1 MSLILSGIF
10 SGILS
15 VVLAALS
22 KIGSRASVIL
32 AISLPIG
39 ALLPE
44 VISKNLLPYLPHI
57 IVGLITV
64 AMIRVDLGRVV
75 HHLSRPFSLCAS
87 LIILMVIMPL
97 GMNWLA
103 GFLALSLPLHM
114 ALVFMVCAPPL
125 GSAPNL
131 AYLLKLDAELV
142 FNITIAGTLILPM
155 LAPLMVSVTLG
166 NSMSFDGWA
175 LFSRLFITVG
185 ASIFLAVLARK
196 VFGHKRIKENGLA
209 LDGVSTM
216 IMVLFVVA
224 AMGGVSCI
232 LETNPIQVLYLLGIV
247 LLANFGAQV
256 FFSFLGMMIE
266 KVYPGVSRRQSLSF
280 GMVAGNRNLGLFAAA
295 IPLANLEQ
303 ILPFLALYQVP
314 IYLTPM
320 VGGLFYRY
328 FLNRSST
335 PTVSG

>member
-1 MSLILSGIF
+1 MSLIF

-15 VVLAALS
+15 VVLSVFS

-39 ALLPE
+39 VLLPE
-44 VISKNLLPYLPHI
+44 VISKILLPYLPHI

-64 AMIRVDLGRVV
+64 AMIRVDLARVI
-75 HHLSRPFSLCAS
+75 HHLSKPVSLCAS
-87 LIILMVIMPL
+87 LMLLMIIMPL

-142 FNITIAGTLILPM
+142 FNITIAGTLVLP
-155 LAPLMVSVTLG
+155 LIAPIMVSVTLG
-166 NSMSFDGWA
+166 DSIRFDGWA

-185 ASIFLAVLARK
+185 VSILLAVLARK
-196 VFGHKRIKENGLA
+196 IFGQERIKKNELA
-209 LDGVSTM
+209 LDGMSTV
-216 IMVLFVVA
+216 IMVLFVGA
-224 AMGGVSCI
+224 AMGGVSRI
-232 LETNPIQVLYLLGIV
+232 LETGPVEVLYLLGIV
-247 LLANFGAQV
+247 IFVNFGTQT

-266 KVYPGVSRRQSLSF
+266 KVCPVVSRRQSLSF

-295 IPLANLEQ
+295 IPLENLEQ

-320 VGGLFYRY
+320 IGGVFYRY
-328 FLNRSST
+328 FLNRSSD
-335 PTVSG
+335 PTVAD